1 MVHLYDVVD
10 EDELRAMLDGGFVR
24 ETRHPTLP
32 LHILNYAEKTQYERA
47 WNDTTL
53 ACRGLIYDATDGIVL
68 ARPWR
73 KFFNYG
79 EIDLNLDPTEP
90 VEVTDKMDGSLGILV
105 QDPGLSH
112 APLIA
117 TRGSFA
123 SEQAVWATRHYR
135 GMYEG
140 SWYPDPGL
148 TYLFE
153 IIYPKNRI
161 VLDYK
166 GMSDLVLLGAVETAT
181 GKALGP
187 SGLIEWPGLRTQVF
201 PAKTIEEALTL
212 SPRPNAEGV
221 VLRCLR
227 SNSLVKIKQADYVA
241 LHKLVTGLNERAVWE
256 RLGAGETVA
265 SICEQLPDEFH
276 RWVHD
281 VAMQLLLQKCSTI
294 HVAEIEHQQ
303 IIDGLPE
310 GWQRKDY
317 AAVAG
322 RSPRRSLLF
331 MLLDGRDPSEF
342 VWKSLRPAADNR
354 LCPITEDVA

>member
-1 MVHLYDVVD
+1 MHLYDVVG

-24 ETRHPTLP
+24 ENSHPTLP
-32 LHILNYAEKTQYERA
+32 LRILNYAEKTQYERV

-53 ACRGLIYDATDGIVL
+53 ACRGLVYNATDGTVL

-79 EIDLNLDPTEP
+79 EVDLDLDPTEP

-105 QDPGLSH
+105 QDPGLGV

-123 SEQAVWATRHYR
+123 SEQAVWATAHYNR
-135 GMYEG
+135 MYEG
-140 SWYPDPGL
+140 AWYPDPDL

-153 IIYPKNRI
+153 IIYPQNRI

-187 SGLIEWPGLRTQVF
+187 DDLPEWIGLRTPVF
-201 PAKTIEEALTL
+201 PAKTIEEALAL
-212 SPRPNAEGV
+212 PPRPDAEGV

-227 SNSLVKIKQADYVA
+227 SNTLVKIKQADYVA

-276 RWVHD
+276 RWVHE
-281 VAMQLLLQKCSTI
+281 VAAALFLQRVSI
-294 HVAEIEHQQ
+294 LHVAEVEHQK
-303 IIDGLPE
+303 IIEGLPE

-317 AAVAG
+317 AAIAS
-322 RSPRRSLLF
+322 RSPNRSLLF

-342 VWKSLRPAADNR
+342 VWKTLRPAADNR
-354 LCPITEDVA
+354 LCPIAEDAA